1 MRRLTPVRHGQGRFV
16 DGSPFQAAAGS
27 TRNLTAEA
35 GDALEAAGFQRLG
48 GARGHRYFQNP
59 GLTCPYRQHRTA
71 KSVQWT
77 WYGATSALRC
87 HVVISVRYREACN
100 EVWAVCKAGVWLS
113 CALAC
118 VDSRIG
124 SMAGLC
130 GRKTCVL
137 G

>member
-59 GLTCPYRQHRTA
+59 GLTCPYRQPNPIP
-71 KSVQWT
+71 
-77 WYGATSALRC
+77 YSAPLSQC
-87 HVVISVRYREACN
+87 SGPGTVRQAP
-100 EVWAVCKAGVWLS
+100 
-113 CALAC
+113 CAAM
-118 VDSRIG
+118 S
-124 SMAGLC
+124 
-130 GRKTCVL
+130 
-137 G
+137 